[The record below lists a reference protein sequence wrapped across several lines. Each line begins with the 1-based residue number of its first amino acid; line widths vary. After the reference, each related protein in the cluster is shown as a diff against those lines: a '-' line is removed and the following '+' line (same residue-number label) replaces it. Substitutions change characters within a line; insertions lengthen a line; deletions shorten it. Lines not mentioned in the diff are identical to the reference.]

1 MLLIEQMRPIATN
14 IDKFD
19 FEMMFSHQEVSACR
33 CGFVIETPRT
43 REGFHALSSC
53 ISKTLDEN
61 AARKLTKKADLEV
74 LAYNA
79 FTSTYHRPA
88 FKVNGQEQGWSARY
102 TAAYQLTGSS
112 NTNTINIK
120 WR

>member
-53 ISKTLDEN
+53 ISKAISEN
-61 AARKLTKKADLEV
+61 TARKLTKKAGLEV
-74 LAYNA
+74 LAYTA
-79 FTSTYHRPA
+79 VLSTYYRPTS
-88 FKVNGQEQGWSARY
+88 KVNGQG
-102 TAAYQLTGSS
+102 
-112 NTNTINIK
+112 
-120 WR
+120 